1 MNFPDTNKI
10 RKPEIEE
17 DMGENV
23 KLLNDFI
30 ERHNWKKL
38 INFYWLAF
46 GIVTVSIFVLI
57 VVIRLAFKVF

>member
-38 INFYWLAF
+38 INFYRLAF